1 MKVEELLQMDQDD
14 REILIDWAEAQAEQL
29 EITVDYFIEEWM

>member
-1 MKVEELLQMDQDD
+1 MKVEELLNLDQEE

>member
-1 MKVEELLQMDQDD
+1 MKVEELLNMEQEE

>member
-1 MKVEELLQMDQDD
+1 MKIEELLSMDYDE
-14 REILIDWAEAQAEQL
+14 REVLIDWAEAQAEQL

>member
-1 MKVEELLQMDQDD
+1 MKVEELLNMDQEE